1 MKPNPIRY
9 IRNPLQISHFI
20 RPYKKA
26 KGLPPGSLHRTES
39 ETSKQVS
46 MEFFKYNEKQFEENK
61 TATLNDFFSPASDKK
76 VNWLNINGIHDV
88 ELLQDIGDKLSIH
101 PLVLEDITHTYQR
114 PKLDDYNDYLYIVLK
129 MITFDSQTR
138 LIMSEQV
145 SIILMGDTVI
155 SFQEHEGD
163 VFESIRDRIRTGI
176 GRLRKMGSDYL
187 AYALMDVIVDTYFE
201 ILENIGAHLQM
212 IEEELMRNPTP
223 KTLKDIH
230 QVKRE
235 VLYLFNSL
243 WPLRQLVSSFQQNE
257 SKLIEKSTRIYLRDV
272 YDHIMQVIDTIE
284 SLRDVASGMMDI
296 YLSTVNN
303 RMNEVMKVLT
313 VMASIFIPL
322 TFIAGIYGM
331 NFDLMPELHWK
342 YAYFFVLGVMAFM
355 ALAMLIFFRRK
366 KWL

>member
-1 MKPNPIRY
+1 MKTNPIQY
-9 IRNPLQISHFI
+9 IRNPLQISNFI
-20 RPYKKA
+20 RPSKKT
-26 KGLPPGSLHRTES
+26 KGLPPGSLHSIQS
-39 ETSKQVS
+39 ETSKPVS

-61 TATLNDFFSPASDKK
+61 AATLADFFSQTSDKM
-76 VNWLNINGIHDV
+76 VSWLNINGIHDI

-114 PKLDDYNDYLYIVLK
+114 PKLDDYGDYLYIVLK
-129 MITFDSQTR
+129 MITFDPDTR
-138 LIMSEQV
+138 SIFTEQV
-145 SIILMGDTVI
+145 SIVLMGSSVI

-163 VFESIRDRIRTGI
+163 VFESIRDRIRTGK

-201 ILENIGAHLQM
+201 ILENIGAHLQK

-223 KTLKDIH
+223 KTLQDIH
-230 QVKRE
+230 HVKRE

-257 SKLIEKSTRIYLRDV
+257 SKLIEKSTRIYLHDV

-284 SLRDVASGMMDI
+284 SLRDVVSGMMDI

-331 NFDLMPELHWK
+331 NFDQMPELHWK
-342 YAYFFVLGVMAFM
+342 YSYFFVLSLMAIM
-355 ALAMLIFFRRK
+355 AIVMLIFFRRK